1 MKRILSG
8 GFIFVAGV
16 IVAYWLLSG
25 PMLERLPDSDAS
37 SRLPAV
43 EQLDR
48 SKKQS
53 AQLGRGAEVQS
64 ATKSAATAIGS
75 SDVPEIQ
82 QGTAPTDL
90 EVADHSGV
98 ANSSPVPVLPGIEL
112 RGHMEVLHE
121 QLEQEAR
128 DESWAHSMESEL
140 YNYFLANGQDL
151 ASNFGVPNVVCRS
164 TLCEVQVVGY
174 GEGSHEIWQS
184 VTSDLESQPWATEI
198 IEVRLG
204 GNPIGPDSEG
214 LILVIR
220 KALAD
225 STTQD
230 IVEAV
235 ATI

>member
-1 MKRILSG
+1 MKRILLG
-8 GFIFVAGV
+8 GFIFLAGV

-37 SRLPAV
+37 SRLPDV

-48 SKKQS
+48 SKRES
-53 AQLGRGAEVQS
+53 AQLGAEVQC
-64 ATKSAATAIGS
+64 ATKSDATAIGS
-75 SDVPEIQ
+75 SDVPEIR
-82 QGTAPTDL
+82 QGTARTDL

-98 ANSSPVPVLPGIEL
+98 ANSTPVPVLPGIEL

-198 IEVRLG
+198 IEVRHG

-214 LILVIR
+214 LILIIR

-225 STTQD
+225 STIQA